1 MSTALPTGEMQRPGG
16 GRGLWDALTNRYL
29 LKLLVHKEIR
39 VRYRGSVLGMV
50 WSYVKPAVQ
59 FTVFYF
65 AVGEFLQMNR
75 AVTNFALYLFSGI
88 VAINFFNE
96 AFGNATRAVVGNTPL
111 VKKIYLPR
119 QLFPVSSVYVAGV
132 HFVPQL
138 VVLVVGA
145 LIVGWRPGPLH
156 LLAGLAG
163 FAIIA
168 VLALGLGL
176 MFGAIN
182 VIVRDAE
189 NIVDLIAMVV
199 TWTSPVLY
207 HWKHVIEAMGTG
219 WGWTLYQLN
228 PLTPAIELFH
238 WCFWAPTNGVQYEEP
253 PGLPLFALVAGVT
266 AVLALVLGELV
277 FRRLDGRFAQEL

>member
-1 MSTALPTGEMQRPGG
+1 MTTTGPADTFAKPGG
-16 GRGLWDALTNRYL
+16 GRGLLDALSNRYL
-29 LKLLVHKEIR
+29 LELLVRKELR

-59 FTVFYF
+59 FGVFYF
-65 AVGEFLQMNR
+65 AVGVFLQMNR
-75 AVTNFALYLFSGI
+75 AVPNFALYLFSGI

-96 AFGNATRAVVGNTPL
+96 AFGNATRAVLGNAPL

-119 QLFPVSSVYVAGV
+119 QLFPVSSVWVAGI

-138 VVLVVGA
+138 VVLVIGA
-145 LIVGWRPGPLH
+145 LVVGWRPTALQ
-156 LLAGLAG
+156 LLAGLGG
-163 FAIIA
+163 FAIVA

-176 MFGAIN
+176 LFGAVN

-189 NIVDLIAMVV
+189 NIVDLIAMMVS
-199 TWTSPVLY
+199 WTSPVLY
-207 HWKHVIEAMGTG
+207 HWNNVVAVLGTG
-219 WGWTLYQLN
+219 PGWTFYQLN

-238 WCFWAPTNGVQYEEP
+238 FAFWANTNGVVYEHP
-253 PGLPLFALVAGVT
+253 PGMAVFVPIAAATSIVVLVI
-266 AVLALVLGELV
+266 GEVV

>member
-1 MSTALPTGEMQRPGG
+1 MSTVAPTEAFQTPGG

-29 LKLLVHKEIR
+29 LKLLVKKELR

-59 FTVFYF
+59 FAVFYF
-65 AVGEFLQMNR
+65 AVGVFLQMNR
-75 AVTNFALYLFSGI
+75 AVPNFALYLFSGI

-96 AFGNATRAVVGNTPL
+96 AFGNATRAVVGNSAL

-119 QLFPVSSVYVAGV
+119 QLFCVSSVYVAGA

-138 VVLVVGA
+138 IVLVLGA
-145 LIVGWRPGPLH
+145 LLVGWRPGPLQ
-156 LLAGLAG
+156 LLAGLGG

-176 MFGAIN
+176 LFGAIN
-182 VIVRDAE
+182 VLVRDAE

-199 TWTSPVLY
+199 SWTSPVLY
-207 HWKHVIEAMGTG
+207 HWNHVAEALGTG
-219 WGWTLYQLN
+219 PGWVLYHLN

-238 WCFWAPTNGVQYEEP
+238 WCFWAPTNGVDYVQP
-253 PGLPLFALVAGVT
+253 PGLPLYTVIAACT
-266 AVLALVLGELV
+266 AVLALVFGEMV